1 MHNITNTIRTTSAVL
16 FIALL
21 SATPSA
27 LAKDAHSSHHADTHG
42 VPAAAALKMLQEGNQ
57 RFIEGKVKH
66 PDQELPRRKELA
78 SGQKPA
84 AIILSCSD
92 SRVPPELVFDQGLGD
107 LFVIRVAGN
116 IVDSAGMATIEYAVE
131 HLGTRLIV
139 VMGHES
145 CGAVKAALTTPRGQ
159 SAGSPDLDILVSTIQ
174 PALGESDPASTT
186 QDKTIRKPVIRN
198 VDAVADHLLLRSK
211 ILREANEKGT
221 LKITRAIYS
230 LGTGKVEFW
239 DQK

>member
-1 MHNITNTIRTTSAVL
+1 MLNIRKTIRNTAVVLSITLLPATTGVFARDTHSA
-16 FIALL
+16 
-21 SATPSA
+21 
-27 LAKDAHSSHHADTHG
+27 HHAESKG

-57 RFIEGKVKH
+57 RFVEGKVKH
-66 PDQELPRRKELA
+66 PDQDIPRRKELA
-78 SGQKPA
+78 SGQKPS

-107 LFVIRVAGN
+107 VFVVRVAGN
-116 IVDSAGMATIEYAVE
+116 IVDSAGMASIEYAVE
-131 HLGTRLIV
+131 HLGANLIV

-174 PALGESDPASTT
+174 PALGETDPATT
-186 QDKTIRKPVIRN
+186 AQDKTIRKPVIRN
-198 VDAVADHLLLRSK
+198 IDAVADHLLLRSK